1 MRPST
6 THKLLTALARTLVLP
21 AHARR
26 FAAFHH
32 QLREAQSIQRRR
44 LLDWLRYCRE
54 TRFGR
59 EHGFSEIH
67 SVGDYRRRVPVG
79 RYADF
84 AADIDAVAA
93 GQCNVLFPP
102 RERVQ
107 RLTITTGSTGVPK
120 LNPVTPTWLREYRK
134 SWSLWGGRLLNDHRE
149 KVGTKIF
156 QIIGSW
162 NMGRTSGGL
171 PISMV
176 SALLARDQS
185 PLVRAF
191 YALPNEVT
199 DISDPV
205 ARYYTSLRIGLVQ
218 DVGLIAAMNPGN
230 LVRLAQIGD
239 QHREALI
246 RDIHDGTLTTRFPI
260 PQDIRQA
267 LAGRVSRPDPVRSR
281 ELERIV
287 DRTGHLYPCDYWCEP
302 MIACWLGGTAGYQ
315 ARYLPEYY
323 GNGAR
328 RDQGLVSSEGRHT
341 IPIQDEVA
349 QGVLAINN
357 GFYEFI
363 PLAADGGDA
372 GEALEGHELEID
384 RDYSLVMTTY
394 SGYYRFRIGDIVRC
408 RGFLGEAPLLE
419 FLQKEDRC
427 GDLEGEKVTEHQ
439 FLTAASEAALRLG
452 ILLSYV
458 TAVPA
463 RDPAALPHY
472 RVIVEQGEI
481 ANTALAER
489 FLWETDQRLC
499 ASNFLYAA
507 RRREAVLGPPSLIRI
522 AAGAW
527 NNYVQQEIQRRG
539 TGEAHYKHPGLIRD
553 ANWSQQFRLVDQI
566 SMPALM
572 PSDSSPS
579 QTEIQSPSLTGAPA

>member
-1 MRPST
+1 MRQSAT
-6 THKLLTALARTLVLP
+6 QKLLTAVARHCVLP

-26 FAAFHH
+26 FAAFEH
-32 QLREAQSIQRRR
+32 QLGDARSVQRRR
-44 LLDWLRYCRE
+44 LLDWLRTCRD

-67 SVGDYRRRVPVG
+67 SVEDYRRRVPVG
-79 RYADF
+79 RYSDF
-84 AADIDAVAA
+84 ATDIDAVAA
-93 GQCNVLFPP
+93 GEPNVLFPP
-102 RERVQ
+102 HERVQ

-134 SWSLWGGRLLNDHRE
+134 SWSLWGGRLLNDHHE

-162 NMGRTSGGL
+162 NMGRTTGGL

-239 QHREALI
+239 QYREDLI
-246 RDIHDGTLTTRFPI
+246 RDIRDGTLAAGFAVP
-260 PQDIRQA
+260 PAIRQI
-267 LAGRVSRPDPVRSR
+267 LASRVNGPDPARSR
-281 ELERIV
+281 ELEQIV
-287 DRTGHLYPCDYWCEP
+287 DRTGHLYPRDYWQEP

-315 ARYLPEYY
+315 ARYLPDYY
-323 GNGAR
+323 GNGPR

-372 GEALEGHELEID
+372 GEALEAHELEVD
-384 RDYSLVMTTY
+384 QDYSLVMTTY

-408 RGFLGEAPLLE
+408 RGFIGEAPLLE

-439 FLTAASEAALRLG
+439 FLTAASEAALSLG

-481 ANTALAER
+481 ANPALAEQ
-489 FLWETDQRLC
+489 FLWEMDRRLC

-507 RRREAVLGPPSLIRI
+507 RRREAVLGPPTLVRI
-522 AAGAW
+522 AAGEW
-527 NNYVQQEIQRRG
+527 NSYVQQEIERRG
-539 TGEAHYKHPGLIRD
+539 TGEAHYKHPGLMRD
-553 ANWSQQFRLVDQI
+553 DKWLQQFRLVDRV

-572 PSDSSPS
+572 PCDSPS
-579 QTEIQSPSLTGAPA
+579 SETGFSPSCLTGTSA